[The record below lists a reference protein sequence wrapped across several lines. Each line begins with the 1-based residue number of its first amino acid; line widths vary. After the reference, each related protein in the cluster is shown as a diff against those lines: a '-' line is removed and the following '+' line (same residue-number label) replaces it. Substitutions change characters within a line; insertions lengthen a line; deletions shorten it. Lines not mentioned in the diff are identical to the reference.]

1 MRERGYSTH
10 CVCVCVCVCLSD
22 TSLACA
28 SRALRPQ
35 VRYQPKALDARNK
48 TNVGISLS
56 TLSSKVM
63 TDFGSLTTVKLALTP
78 QIRYLQGAGAHVKTR
93 LVGQALRLVLAQ
105 TPSIVSIVLATTVI
119 IYTFRKPHPLVGHG
133 IARGALGLTRL
144 HVVLFSNS
152 GWLVAKRHSSG
163 ACEFACSIFYAQ
175 CLFLG

>member
-1 MRERGYSTH
+1 M
-10 CVCVCVCVCLSD
+10 CLSV

-63 TDFGSLTTVKLALTP
+63 TDFSSLKTVRLALTP
-78 QIRYLQGAGAHVKTR
+78 QIRYLQGVDAVKLGRAST
-93 LVGQALRLVLAQ
+93 ASSAS
-105 TPSIVSIVLATTVI
+105 TDSIYSIHCASNYCITVI